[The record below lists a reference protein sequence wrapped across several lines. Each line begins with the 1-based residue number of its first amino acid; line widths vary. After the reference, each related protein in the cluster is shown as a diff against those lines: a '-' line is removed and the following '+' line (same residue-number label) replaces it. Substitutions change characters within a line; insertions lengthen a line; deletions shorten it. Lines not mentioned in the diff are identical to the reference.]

1 MTLQKSP
8 FFFENNSFLFM
19 HEWRALIVMSQYLA
33 HTASVN
39 IICETYYLH
48 AGSLRQYLLLK
59 FFIFKKKLF
68 PDFS

>member
-1 MTLQKSP
+1 
-8 FFFENNSFLFM
+8 M